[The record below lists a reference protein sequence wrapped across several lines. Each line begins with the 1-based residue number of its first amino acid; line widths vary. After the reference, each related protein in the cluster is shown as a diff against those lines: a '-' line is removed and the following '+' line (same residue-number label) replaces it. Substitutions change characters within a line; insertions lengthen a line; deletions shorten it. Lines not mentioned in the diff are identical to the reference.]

1 MIYKYIEKNKDNLI
15 ILFHGT
21 GGDENSLI
29 TLASYI
35 DDNASVLGIRGNV
48 NEHGMNRY
56 FKRIRP
62 GVFDELNLLEE
73 TKKIKIFIDDFVNNH
88 NYKLKNIIMIGYSN
102 GANIIGS
109 LLYLFGKIS
118 KGVCLMHPMI
128 PLQNVTPKDLCNINI
143 LITSGIS
150 NQLVSGD
157 ETNKLFE
164 IFKNNNGNI
173 DITKY
178 NNGHQI
184 SQKEIDDIK
193 NWYINI
199 LN

>member
-118 KGVCLMHPMI
+118 KGVCLMHLMI

-150 NQLVSGD
+150 DQLVSGD

>member
-118 KGVCLMHPMI
+118 KGVCLMHLMI